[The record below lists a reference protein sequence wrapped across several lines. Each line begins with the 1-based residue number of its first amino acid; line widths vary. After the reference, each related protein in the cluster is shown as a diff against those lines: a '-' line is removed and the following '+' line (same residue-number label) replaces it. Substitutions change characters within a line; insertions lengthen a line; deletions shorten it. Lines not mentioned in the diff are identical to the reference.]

1 MYSSHFLALST
12 QLVQPSFPFG
22 KLQFRFNMLT
32 FSSPFMSGPNFYPS
46 RSINFFRRHFL
57 CLFERVAASF
67 QSPSAAESLLVKLA
81 QPNGFRQLQ
90 SSSISSRFLS
100 DEEETRTLFW
110 AFSCFFYFHEN
121 MELLG
126 EPSVGVTMYQLII
139 ITHCFI
145 SLKTVKFYS
154 RCWPI
159 VTPTDGTSEMYLCVH
174 L

>member
-1 MYSSHFLALST
+1 MYTSHFQALST
-12 QLVQPSFPFG
+12 QLVQPSFSFG

-90 SSSISSRFLS
+90 STSISSRFLS

-110 AFSCFFYFHEN
+110 AFSCFFLFSWKYGTPRWTIGGGDYVPSYYYYTLFYF
-121 MELLG
+121 
-126 EPSVGVTMYQLII
+126 SVY
-139 ITHCFI
+139 C
-145 SLKTVKFYS
+145 KTNKHL
-154 RCWPI
+154 WNL
-159 VTPTDGTSEMYLCVH
+159 SEILDVGP
-174 L
+174 